1 MFRVLA
7 SFPSRTMSLGLPR
20 RAETLRLASA
30 AALSI
35 LSRLGNLS
43 VRIGLL
49 VALWASLEAG
59 WVVRAA
65 QDPPAAMPPGMVPP
79 AAAQANEPP
88 EPATSTPAPTS
99 APAPAPTA
107 TAPPR
112 PLPSD
117 VVVLDGATDV
127 VDFWRKLAD
136 RDYMILRPEPDA
148 PQPPRAAEPA
158 APNQPPEY
166 VVNSVQIR
174 GSIDDDLAKLELG
187 VTCSVLVPGP
197 IWVPLRLD
205 EPGLL
210 AAKENS
216 RELELRQGQDNQW
229 EARVEGTGEHRLHVE
244 LLRPIR
250 SGTERKSLELA
261 IPEAPATSIDLTL
274 PEAVFDVD
282 LGSGETIG
290 RTTTAEGKRVRL
302 FGHIAPRSRLVLGW
316 SEPSASGSRAA
327 PLLTAQVEMAVD
339 VDSESIATRSS
350 WAIRCE
356 RGVARSLQIRLDD
369 DEVVARLQLNDQFPA
384 SGIEQAEVG
393 NFLNIPLDDP
403 LRPGEIRRLVLET
416 RRTSTAGGP
425 PVVFSGYPLTNAG
438 EQSGAIGITHGP
450 DLFLNIAS
458 TRGLR
463 RIDPRDLPTA
473 LKARPGTTI
482 ALQFLEPG
490 LHLEL
495 GVESSPPL
503 YRAES
508 TTDLTFESDIVRN
521 ETTINLQRVRGVLF
535 EIEIGVP
542 PELKIISIGP
552 PELVE
557 STTTPLQESAGADD
571 PGGRTLKIRLTALGR
586 DQRSL
591 ILKLAGTQPI
601 PNSGDALIGLFAPR
615 GAVSTT
621 TSFALHS
628 GRGLTVEPLDESLT
642 EDGPPPLAPAS
653 SVGLARAL
661 EGLSPLPTPA
671 PRFRTHRNLE
681 TLSARLERHAL
692 AITHDSNLAAT
703 VSRRFVGVR
712 QETALQV
719 RHGTL
724 QSLIVRVPERAA
736 ALWEVSGGGTIRRE
750 DLGLTAKGIRRY
762 RLTFDRPIADDS
774 ILIFRYRL
782 PLSRALETT
791 APAEIS
797 IPWIA
802 IEEGSSGNLAVDLSS
817 DPDVALNVEDPNW
830 ARMDEGAEGDS
841 QRAQNHIF
849 RLNPQTAATS
859 LNVLAQPLESVALP
873 RLVVSRALLQSTLG
887 FDGELRIRAWYALET
902 HPGSLTLSPPENAQ
916 WLRARVDGRVIEQID
931 ANPDGPGYRLELS
944 DESRSK
950 PVVID
955 LEYRIPAK
963 EAQKSWGPPVLLDGA
978 DVLQSYW
985 LARVPWKSAL
995 IGVPTGWSDENR
1007 WYWDYYVWKR
1017 SPIASVGELVGWV
1030 AGPSAQADLP
1040 LGASEVDSSVF
1051 HGYLFGRTGAGAD
1064 LKPWVASRAWIIV
1077 VCSGLVLLAG
1087 LGLFLFPISERWI
1100 LGGGAIL
1107 GLTAAIFVHPIV
1119 IALFLQA
1126 ATPGFLLVL
1135 LGWLVHRSLR
1145 RDAGLA
1151 AARATTSS
1159 SVGAGYESSRRSA
1172 FAVGSDDSTAIRRR
1186 VPSTLDYRSEPST
1199 PDSDFEAA
1207 RGAGTKPAP
1216 RAE

>member
-1 MFRVLA
+1 
-7 SFPSRTMSLGLPR
+7 
-20 RAETLRLASA
+20 
-30 AALSI
+30 
-35 LSRLGNLS
+35 
-43 VRIGLL
+43 
-49 VALWASLEAG
+49 
-59 WVVRAA
+59 
-65 QDPPAAMPPGMVPP
+65 MVPP
-79 AAAQANEPP
+79 AAAAASEPLP
-88 EPATSTPAPTS
+88 TPA
-99 APAPAPTA
+99 A

-112 PLPSD
+112 PLPGD
-117 VVVLDGATDV
+117 VVVLDGAGDV
-127 VDFWRKLAD
+127 VDFWKKLAD
-136 RDYMILRPEPDA
+136 REYIILRPDPEA
-148 PQPPRAAEPA
+148 AQPPPA
-158 APNQPPEY
+158 VGPAVASQPLEY
-166 VVNSVQIR
+166 VVNSVQVR

-187 VTCSVLVPGP
+187 VACSVLVPGP
-197 IWVPLRLD
+197 VWVPLRLD

-210 AAKENS
+210 AAKEDS
-216 RELELRQGQDNQW
+216 RELELRQGAENQW
-229 EARVEGTGEHRLHVE
+229 EARVEGKGEHRIRVE

-261 IPEAPATSIDLTL
+261 IPEAPATSLDLSL
-274 PEAVFDVD
+274 PETVFDVD

-302 FGHIAPRSRLVLGW
+302 FGHIAPRSRLVLAW
-316 SEPSASGSRAA
+316 SEPTASGSRAA

-339 VDSESIATRSS
+339 VDSESVATRSS
-350 WAIRCE
+350 WAIRCD

-384 SGIEQAEVG
+384 SGIEQAEEG
-393 NFLNIPLDDP
+393 NLLTIPLDDP

-416 RRTSTAGGP
+416 RRTSVAGGP

-458 TRGLR
+458 ARGLR
-463 RIDPRDLPTA
+463 RIDPRDLPSA

-482 ALQFLEPG
+482 ALQFLERG

-503 YRAES
+503 YRADS
-508 TTDLTFESDIVRN
+508 ITDLTFESDIVRN
-521 ETTINLQRVRGVLF
+521 ETTINLERVRGVLF
-535 EIEIGVP
+535 EVEVDIAP
-542 PELKIISIGP
+542 DLKIVSIGP

-557 STTTPLQESAGADD
+557 STTTPLQEPTGEGDDDERGA
-571 PGGRTLKIRLTALGR
+571 RTLKIRLTALGR

-591 ILKLAGTQPI
+591 PLKLAGTQPI
-601 PNSGDALIGLFAPR
+601 PDSGDARIGLFAPR

-621 TSFALHS
+621 TSFAIHS
-628 GRGLTVEPLDESLT
+628 GRGLTVEPIDGSLT
-642 EDGPPPLAPAS
+642 EVGAPPTLDPAAVDGFPKSPDGSSMLPGSNQRLRGHGNPRELA
-653 SVGLARAL
+653 V
-661 EGLSPLPTPA
+661 
-671 PRFRTHRNLE
+671 
-681 TLSARLERHAL
+681 RLERHAL
-692 AITHDSNLAAT
+692 AITHDANLAAR
-703 VSRRFVGVR
+703 VSRRVVTAR

-736 ALWEVSGGGTIRRE
+736 ALWEVAGAGTIRRE
-750 DLGLTAKGIRRY
+750 DLGVSAKGIRRY
-762 RLTFDRPIADDS
+762 RLTFDRPIIDDS
-774 ILIFRYRL
+774 ILVFRYRL

-791 APAEIS
+791 APAEVS

-802 IEEGSSGNLAVDLSS
+802 IEEGAPGNLVVDLSS
-817 DPDVALNVEDPNW
+817 DPDVAINVEDPNW

-841 QRAQNHIF
+841 QRAQNRLF
-849 RLNPQTAATS
+849 RLNPLAAATS
-859 LNVLAQPLESVALP
+859 LNVSAQLLESVALP

-887 FDGELRIRAWYALET
+887 FDGELRLRAWYALDA

-916 WLRARVDGRVIEQID
+916 WLRARIDGRVIERID
-931 ANPDGPGYRLELS
+931 ANPDGPGYRLELPA
-944 DESRSK
+944 ESPPK
-950 PVVID
+950 PVVLD

-963 EAQKSWGPPVLLDGA
+963 DAQKSWGPPVLLDGA

-985 LARVPWKSAL
+985 LAQVPWNSAL
-995 IGVPTGWSDENR
+995 IGVPAGWSDENR

-1017 SPIASVGELVGWV
+1017 RPVASVGELVGWV

-1040 LGASEVDSSVF
+1040 IGAAEVDSSAF

-1087 LGLFLFPISERWI
+1087 LGLFMFPIGELWV

-1107 GLTAAIFVHPIV
+1107 GLTAAIAVHPIA
-1119 IALFLQA
+1119 IALILQA

-1135 LGWLVHRSLR
+1135 LGWLVHRAPR
-1145 RDAGLA
+1145 RDGGA
-1151 AARATTSS
+1151 ATARATPSS
-1159 SVGAGYESSRRSA
+1159 TAGAAYESSRRSA

-1186 VPSTLDYRSEPST
+1186 VPSTLDYRSEPTT
-1199 PDSDFEAA
+1199 PASDFEAA
-1207 RGAGTKPAP
+1207 RGAEVEPAP